1 MKTLFID
8 THLSDIIVFLY
19 EDGKV
24 VNKKEIIN
32 KKNNSEFMFPTIV
45 EVIHNQKLD
54 EIIVVNGPGSFTG
67 VRLGVT
73 IAKTLAYTL
82 NISIKT
88 ITSLEVAALGSKCMN
103 IALSDGNGYYIAEYD
118 ENLNPKKEYIYLNN
132 EDYHNLNNGILYNE
146 TYIIDPESI
155 YNYMKNKKETNAHGV
170 NPIYIKK
177 IGVELDKKSN
187 N

>member
-19 EDGKV
+19 EDEKV
-24 VNKKEIIN
+24 VKKKKIIN

-45 EVIHNQKLD
+45 EVIDNQKLD

-88 ITSLEVAALGSKCMN
+88 ITSLEVAALGSKCKN
-103 IALSDGNGYYIAEYD
+103 IALSDGNGYYIEEYD
-118 ENLNPKKEYIYLNN
+118 VNLNHMN
-132 EDYHNLNNGILYNE
+132 DY
-146 TYIIDPESI
+146 
-155 YNYMKNKKETNAHGV
+155 M
-170 NPIYIKK
+170 
-177 IGVELDKKSN
+177 
-187 N
+187 

>member
-19 EDGKV
+19 EDEKV
-24 VNKKEIIN
+24 VKKKKIIN
-32 KKNNSEFMFPTIV
+32 KKNNSEFMFSTIV
-45 EVIHNQKLD
+45 EVIDNQKLD

-88 ITSLEVAALGSKCMN
+88 ITSLEVAALGSR
-103 IALSDGNGYYIAEYD
+103 
-118 ENLNPKKEYIYLNN
+118 
-132 EDYHNLNNGILYNE
+132 
-146 TYIIDPESI
+146 
-155 YNYMKNKKETNAHGV
+155 
-170 NPIYIKK
+170 
-177 IGVELDKKSN
+177 ELTVK
-187 N
+187 

>member
-8 THLSDIIVFLY
+8 THLSDIIVYLY
-19 EDGKV
+19 EDEKV
-24 VNKKEIIN
+24 VKKKKIIN

-45 EVIHNQKLD
+45 EVIDNQKLD

-88 ITSLEVAALGSKCMN
+88 ITSLEVAALGSKCKN

-146 TYIIDPESI
+146 TYTIDPESI
-155 YNYMKNKKETNAHGV
+155 YNYMKNKKVTNAHGV